1 MSYIK
6 EQLLN
11 RLNCIFFLFYIFY
24 GTKNSPLNQQS
35 LATTGNLIF
44 LKILEQIFSCLSLFQ
59 TLDPYIETN
68 TTTTDIYNIKIQY
81 QVQ

>member
-1 MSYIK
+1 M
-6 EQLLN
+6 LLF
-11 RLNCIFFLFYIFY
+11 I
-24 GTKNSPLNQQS
+24 
-35 LATTGNLIF
+35 
-44 LKILEQIFSCLSLFQ
+44 SLFQ